1 MIGRLHVI
9 WMWDD
14 LSDIFLGQG
23 ASCPKRAVV
32 LAVAKR
38 MWANSRMFASKRS
51 FLQSCVGEPHPK
63 SISVC
68 VCLLWISF
76 FSRLTCRP
84 RLCLYVDTCTCAF
97 SVLLSI
103 ASYSST
109 VPNIRNKILKSTKKN
124 VLTNGTCTYL
134 HLTLTHSLSLSLCLC
149 VSVTRSVLTSCYQ
162 EIQSNHIQSP
172 MQKKA
177 KDQLGEWHL
186 KQSTLE
192 VFNHLTALNSSFQLS
207 IAITA
212 SHQLLGPW
220 WHPKMTRDTTEK
232 YHVLP
237 FWRYYCYTESMY
249 KYTVYPNLW
258 LVSIQI
264 SMCLISQQIQPL
276 SRPPSVPPR
285 EPFATARWC
294 ARQAEAWEGQGT
306 GTRSRPRTWSKAMFF
321 GRISHRKRVEKNH
334 QIWKEL
340 VFWGVIRILIS
351 PKFGAAGALNH
362 SALQDRLNTSR

>member
-1 MIGRLHVI
+1 
-9 WMWDD
+9 MWFGCEMTY
-14 LSDIFLGQG
+14 LTSSLVKGLVAPSVPWCWQWQRECGQTPG
-23 ASCPKRAVV
+23 CSLPSEASCRAALV
-32 LAVAKR
+32 
-38 MWANSRMFASKRS
+38 NHTPS
-51 FLQSCVGEPHPK
+51 Q
-63 SISVC
+63 SVC
-68 VCLLWISF
+68 VCVCCGYLFSPGWLVDPAYACMWIRVHVLSPCYCQLHRT
-76 FSRLTCRP
+76 RLQYLTYETKYWRVP
-84 RLCLYVDTCTCAF
+84 KKMFWQMAHVHI
-97 SVLLSI
+97 SISLSLI
-103 ASYSST
+103 
-109 VPNIRNKILKSTKKN
+109 
-124 VLTNGTCTYL
+124 
-134 HLTLTHSLSLSLCLC
+134 LSLSLCLC